1 MRRLLQA
8 PRAWAALVAMACSL
22 GGAVRLVWGA
32 SRSRFAIM
40 IGIQVCVAAAS
51 AVQVLVGKSAL
62 TGAGVGSERASAAG
76 GHGQLLRAVG
86 PQIAI
91 LVGTLVLQRV
101 ASLGQMST
109 QSFLVYKVTKLADGR
124 VMDAAGAAELR
135 AFDTPDFFHGL
146 ERASNSVANRP
157 VQTLNSLLA
166 VARSLLLVIA
176 LSCALLVLQPL
187 VWLFVIIASVPIWWL
202 GTKAATDA
210 YKTDV
215 CFTDQ
220 NRLRT
225 YLRTVLT
232 GRAEA
237 KELRAFGW
245 TERIRRHYDS
255 LYDGWITQQRRLARR
270 RVKRMAISAVAT
282 GLLLCGTLMLL
293 YIMVSTGRVGI
304 AGAVATLY
312 AAQQLQSR
320 LVSLIVGFGVLREC
334 SLFLADLDKFVE
346 YAAKF
351 KPPPGRLTDPGR
363 CRELRAEGVSFSY
376 PESDALALD
385 DVSIQIREGELIALV
400 GENGSGKTTLA
411 KVLCHL
417 FLPEKGRM
425 LWNGVDTR
433 EYAPSAVRARVGAVF
448 QDFARYRLSAADNVA
463 MLIGDV
469 ASDAVKAGIVRA
481 AVTADA
487 DSFISRLAQ
496 GYDTVL
502 SSTFR
507 GGTDVSNGQWQRIA
521 VARALHLEPSIMILD
536 EPTSSLDPIAEEALF
551 EMMCLAK
558 QRTVVVVSHRLSTV
572 RAADR
577 IYVMKSGR
585 IVESGTHDE
594 LASRHSAY
602 AQLFRLPHGALRG
615 RPLGAS
621 V

>member
-1 MRRLLQA
+1 
-8 PRAWAALVAMACSL
+8 
-22 GGAVRLVWGA
+22 
-32 SRSRFAIM
+32 
-40 IGIQVCVAAAS
+40 
-51 AVQVLVGKSAL
+51 
-62 TGAGVGSERASAAG
+62 
-76 GHGQLLRAVG
+76 
-86 PQIAI
+86 
-91 LVGTLVLQRV
+91 
-101 ASLGQMST
+101 
-109 QSFLVYKVTKLADGR
+109 
-124 VMDAAGAAELR
+124 
-135 AFDTPDFFHGL
+135 
-146 ERASNSVANRP
+146 
-157 VQTLNSLLA
+157 
-166 VARSLLLVIA
+166 
-176 LSCALLVLQPL
+176 
-187 VWLFVIIASVPIWWL
+187 
-202 GTKAATDA
+202 
-210 YKTDV
+210 
-215 CFTDQ
+215 
-220 NRLRT
+220 
-225 YLRTVLT
+225 
-232 GRAEA
+232 
-237 KELRAFGW
+237 
-245 TERIRRHYDS
+245 
-255 LYDGWITQQRRLARR
+255 
-270 RVKRMAISAVAT
+270 
-282 GLLLCGTLMLL
+282 
-293 YIMVSTGRVGI
+293 
-304 AGAVATLY
+304 
-312 AAQQLQSR
+312 
-320 LVSLIVGFGVLREC
+320 
-334 SLFLADLDKFVE
+334 
-346 YAAKF
+346 
-351 KPPPGRLTDPGR
+351 
-363 CRELRAEGVSFSY
+363 
-376 PESDALALD
+376 
-385 DVSIQIREGELIALV
+385 
-400 GENGSGKTTLA
+400 
-411 KVLCHL
+411 
-417 FLPEKGRM
+417 M

-507 GGTDVSNGQWQRIA
+507 GGTDVSNGQWPRIA